1 MATRQRPL
9 SPHLQVYR
17 WQIQMVTSI
26 LHRATG
32 IVLTLGAVLIAL
44 ALLSLASGPEG
55 WHRVGVYARSVPG
68 LLILF
73 GWTWAYLY
81 HLLNGVRHLAQDMGW
96 GCTIPAFV
104 RNSWISVVGS
114 LVLSAL
120 MVGWVATKAG
130 WL

>member
-81 HLLNGVRHLAQDMGW
+81 HLLNGVRHLAHRACG
-96 GCTIPAFV
+96 PAQQLLACLRQLQPLGV
-104 RNSWISVVGS
+104 P
-114 LVLSAL
+114 LDQAH
-120 MVGWVATKAG
+120 A
-130 WL
+130 